1 MNDVDAEVRATLV
14 RMVGRVCPH
23 WMRDELDD
31 LVQMSVMRLLRAD
44 TEAELTN
51 GYLSRVAY
59 SAVIDEIRRRKRRNE
74 IDATP
79 SLFDRVEDVV
89 QLDPEHLSQSAELA
103 EVLLVCME
111 ELVPDRRRAVALY
124 LQGHSI
130 PEVAGLLGW
139 DRKKASN
146 AVYRGLA
153 SLRGALTERGIRPP
167 GA

>member
-31 LVQMSVMRLLRAD
+31 LVQMSVMRLLRSEAD
-44 TEAELTN
+44 ADLTPA
-51 GYLSRVAY
+51 YLSRVAY

-74 IDATP
+74 IGATP

-89 QLDPEHLSQSAELA
+89 QLDPEHLSHSSELA
-103 EVLLVCME
+103 ETLLNCME
-111 ELVPDRRRAVALY
+111 DLVPARRRAVALY

-130 PEVAGLLGW
+130 PEIASLLEW

-153 SLRGALTERGIRPP
+153 SLRGALVERGIRPP
-167 GA
+167 